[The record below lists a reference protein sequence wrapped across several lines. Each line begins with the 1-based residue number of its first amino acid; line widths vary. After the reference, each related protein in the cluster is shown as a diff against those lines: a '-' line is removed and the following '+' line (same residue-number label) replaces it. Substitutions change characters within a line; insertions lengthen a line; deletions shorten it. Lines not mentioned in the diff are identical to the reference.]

1 MLLALLGAACATRP
15 VLPIGAGGR
24 PFTPEADERALW
36 ARAQTEEA
44 ALRERVRM
52 HEDPLLEDYLAG
64 VGARLLPD
72 AVRAAG
78 APVFRVVV
86 VRDPTLNAFALPN
99 GHIYLHTGLLSRL
112 ENEAQLA
119 AILAHEMAHVIGR
132 HALRSGRDADRSARE
147 TPPRLVASGAGA
159 SSGPGAPG
167 AATAVLGPTAR
178 TVLGRDL
185 RISAMAS
192 IRGYAADLEREADA
206 AGMAMLVRAGYDP
219 AEAPRV
225 YARLRDEEGAGGGL
239 ETFVLGR
246 DAALAARAEAARELV
261 RTSYAA
267 AAGAPE
273 AVRDT
278 EAFRLR
284 IRPVVRDNASEDL
297 RLGRFSLARA
307 QLDRVLAATPDD
319 PVAHLYY
326 GDLHRLRSQRAA
338 DVSARAEHARQA
350 LARYEQ
356 AIALD
361 PTLAEPH
368 RQLGLLYHQQQDATK
383 ARAAFERYLAL
394 RPDAPDAR
402 RIREYLTELDR

>member
-1 MLLALLGAACATRP
+1 
-15 VLPIGAGGR
+15 
-24 PFTPEADERALW
+24 
-36 ARAQTEEA
+36 
-44 ALRERVRM
+44 
-52 HEDPLLEDYLAG
+52 
-64 VGARLLPD
+64 
-72 AVRAAG
+72 
-78 APVFRVVV
+78 
-86 VRDPTLNAFALPN
+86 
-99 GHIYLHTGLLSRL
+99 
-112 ENEAQLA
+112 
-119 AILAHEMAHVIGR
+119 
-132 HALRSGRDADRSARE
+132 
-147 TPPRLVASGAGA
+147 
-159 SSGPGAPG
+159 
-167 AATAVLGPTAR
+167 VLGPTAR

-185 RISAMAS
+185 RVSAMAS
-192 IRGYAADLEREADA
+192 IRGYAAALEREADA

-225 YARLRDEEGAGGGL
+225 YARLRDEQGAGGGL

-246 DAALAARAEAARELV
+246 DTALAARAEAARELV
-261 RTSYAA
+261 RTTYAA

-284 IRPVVRDNASEDL
+284 IRPVVRDNASGDL

-307 QLDRVLAATPDD
+307 QLDRVLAAAPDD

-338 DVSARAEHARQA
+338 DAGARAEHARQA
-350 LARYEQ
+350 LARYEL